1 MAYHNAR
8 HLAIEETPGSAHR
21 CKSRER
27 YARFRGVQVELTRM
41 DPATL
46 AALVATFLLQ
56 QRAGPG
62 GERPESAVDA
72 AIARQAKFAELSK
85 GIVLC
90 YHESARN
97 PRGEVLQRPW
107 KRQAEH
113 RADDSALVL
122 ITFYGALTGREYEM
136 RVALLARNDSKQV
149 RTAVQA
155 DNAPFNPNRRCAL
168 DSWTQL

>member
-1 MAYHNAR
+1 
-8 HLAIEETPGSAHR
+8 
-21 CKSRER
+21 
-27 YARFRGVQVELTRM
+27 M

-46 AALVATFLLQ
+46 AAFIATFLLQ
-56 QRAGPG
+56 HPVGPG
-62 GERPESAVDA
+62 GDRPEMVPVDV
-72 AIARQAKFAELSK
+72 AIARQAKFADLSK
-85 GIVLC
+85 AIVLC

-107 KRQAEH
+107 KRQEEH

-122 ITFYGALTGREYEM
+122 ITFFGAITGRQYEM
-136 RVALLARNDSKQV
+136 RVALLARNDPKQV

-168 DSWTQL
+168 DSWTGL